1 MNVRCGGDDLYVW
14 QFFIVPHLLLLHGN
28 ENSHKWFFKYMVV
41 VGKVCFLPKLLWFCT
56 GKNTHVSL
64 HHMEKNCWLRRHN
77 MGMFSF

>member
-41 VGKVCFLPKLLWFCT
+41 VGKVCFLPKLL
-56 GKNTHVSL
+56 
-64 HHMEKNCWLRRHN
+64 
-77 MGMFSF
+77 